1 MDVLLFYEKKWKY
14 LNCELIYYFLK
25 FSINEKNAIRQNSI
39 KNDKLKKL
47 KENYC
52 TRVKIM
58 ILFYCINKLL
68 CEKINQ
74 GGRNLC

>member
-1 MDVLLFYEKKWKY
+1 MQ
-14 LNCELIYYFLK
+14 
-25 FSINEKNAIRQNSI
+25 KNTIRQNST
-39 KNDKLKKL
+39 KNDKFEKIRK
-47 KENYC
+47 NYC

-74 GGRNLC
+74 GGKNLC